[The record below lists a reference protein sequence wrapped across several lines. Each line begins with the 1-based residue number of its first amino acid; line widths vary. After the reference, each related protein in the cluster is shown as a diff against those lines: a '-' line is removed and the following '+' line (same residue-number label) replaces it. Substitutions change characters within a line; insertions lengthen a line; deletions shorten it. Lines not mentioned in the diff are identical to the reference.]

1 MDEEIGSVMMN
12 VEEELVMPEIP
23 IRPNNAI
30 PIAIGI
36 ILILG
41 GLTGALLSASMAIS
55 LQIDD
60 SFREQAGYTEEM
72 NATLDMLQDSGLGMT
87 LSVIYGAMTLALM
100 IGGVLLIRKKP
111 LGVKVSVFGSSLFL
125 VAALV
130 QVVWSYVIAEDY
142 GIEFSIGVDLVFT
155 FACGAFCI
163 ALPLLTVL
171 IPEGRAALYREHV
184 SLELPNEEE

>member
-1 MDEEIGSVMMN
+1 MDDDIGSVMMD

-23 IRPNNAI
+23 LRPNNAI

-41 GLTGALLSASMAIS
+41 GITGALLSASMAIS

-60 SFREQAGYTEEM
+60 SFRQQAGYTEEM
-72 NATLDMLQDSGLGMT
+72 NATLDMLQDSGLGIT
-87 LSVIYGAMTLALM
+87 LSVIYGAMSLALL
-100 IGGVLLIRKKP
+100 IGGVLLIRKNP
-111 LGVKVSVFGSSLFL
+111 LGVRISVFGSSLFL

-130 QVVWSYVIAEDY
+130 QILWSYAISEDY
-142 GIEFSIGVDLVFT
+142 GIEFAIGVDLVFT
-155 FACGAFCI
+155 IACGAFCI

-171 IPEGRAALYREHV
+171 IPEGRAALYREKV
-184 SLELPNEEE
+184 TFEPLEEE

>member
-1 MDEEIGSVMMN
+1 MDDEIGSVMMN
-12 VEEELVMPEIP
+12 VEEELVMPVIP
-23 IRPNNAI
+23 TRPNNAI
-30 PIAIGI
+30 PVAIGI

-41 GLTGALLSASMAIS
+41 SLTGALLSATMAIT

-72 NATLDMLQDSGLGMT
+72 NVTLDMLQDSGLGIT
-87 LSVIYGAMTLALM
+87 LSVIYGAMSLALM
-100 IGGVLLIRKKP
+100 VGGVMLIRKNP
-111 LGVKVSVFGSSLFL
+111 IGVRISVVGSSLFL
-125 VAALV
+125 VAAIV
-130 QVVWSYVIAEDY
+130 QVVWSYAISEDY
-142 GIEFSIGVDLVFT
+142 GIEFAIGADLIMT

-184 SLELPNEEE
+184 TLELPEEE

>member
-1 MDEEIGSVMMN
+1 MDDEIGSVMMD

-41 GLTGALLSASMAIS
+41 GITGALLSASMAIS

-60 SFREQAGYTEEM
+60 SFRQQAGYTEEM
-72 NATLDMLQDSGLGMT
+72 NATLDMLQDSGLGIT
-87 LSVIYGAMTLALM
+87 LSVIYGAMSLALL
-100 IGGVLLIRKKP
+100 IGGVLLIRKNP
-111 LGVKVSVFGSSLFL
+111 LGVRISVFGSSLFL

-130 QVVWSYVIAEDY
+130 QILWSYAISEDY
-142 GIEFSIGVDLVFT
+142 GIEFAIGVDLVFT
-155 FACGAFCI
+155 IACGAFCI

-171 IPEGRAALYREHV
+171 IPEGRAALYREKV
-184 SLELPNEEE
+184 TFEPLEEE

>member
-1 MDEEIGSVMMN
+1 MDDDIGSVMMD

-23 IRPNNAI
+23 LRSNNAI

-41 GLTGALLSASMAIS
+41 GITGALLSASMAIS

-60 SFREQAGYTEEM
+60 SFRQQAGYTEEM
-72 NATLDMLQDSGLGMT
+72 NATLDMLQDSGLGIT
-87 LSVIYGAMTLALM
+87 LSVIYGAMSLALL
-100 IGGVLLIRKKP
+100 IGGVLLIRKNP
-111 LGVKVSVFGSSLFL
+111 LGVRISVFGSSLFL

-130 QVVWSYVIAEDY
+130 QILWSYAISEDY
-142 GIEFSIGVDLVFT
+142 GIEFAIGVDLVFT
-155 FACGAFCI
+155 IACGAFCI

-171 IPEGRAALYREHV
+171 IPEGRAALYREKV
-184 SLELPNEEE
+184 TFEPLEEE